1 MHETTKLRRRKE
13 GRNEPVEST
22 QHLGVTGE
30 IINHPKSYARGEVSD
45 TALKMLSC
53 SSIHKCSLP

>member
-22 QHLGVTGE
+22 QHLSVTGE
-30 IINHPKSYARGEVSD
+30 VINHPKSYARGEVSD
-45 TALKMLSC
+45 SALKMLSC
-53 SSIHKCSLP
+53 SSIHKCSLA